1 MSDSQTE
8 TTRSLYRKLAEIAGA
23 ITGVEKDGYNKDLSY
38 RYARP
43 ETIFRVVKAHAAARN
58 VCILP
63 SLLRTERIPL
73 DRTTAKGAQW
83 MRTVV
88 HISYIIADG
97 DSGETVTL
105 DWQGEGDDW
114 SDKGIAKAQTIA
126 TRTFFIHLFQI
137 PAGDEES
144 DPDQSNGN
152 GNGAHHAP
160 PVPAGM
166 TAQEAE
172 KRFFARWGEA
182 VGGATWDHVVAFMG
196 YAGELAVKPGHVEDW
211 KVVAQDVLNK
221 TQAPVE
227 S

>member
-1 MSDSQTE
+1 MSDQTSS
-8 TTRSLYRKLAEIAGA
+8 TGSLYRKLAEIAGA
-23 ITGVEKDGYNKDLSY
+23 INGVEKDGYNQDLKY

-63 SLLRTERIPL
+63 SIRSVDRIGL

-88 HISYIIADG
+88 HMSYTLADG
-97 DSGETVTL
+97 DSGETITL

-114 SDKGIAKAQTIA
+114 SDKGVAKAQTIA
-126 TRTFFIHLFQI
+126 TRTFLIHLFQI
-137 PAGDEES
+137 PAGDDEI
-144 DPDQSNGN
+144 DPDQSSTSN

-160 PVPAGM
+160 PAPSGM

-182 VGGATWDHVVAFMG
+182 VGGATWEHVVAFMNYTG
-196 YAGELAVKPGHVEDW
+196 QLAEKPGHVEDW

-221 TQAPVE
+221 TAAPVE
-227 S
+227 G